1 MRATYSNLEA
11 ELENDRLKIGAAVRN
26 SGAEPWS
33 PQHGDSIS
41 YQIYDADSE
50 LLLVEG
56 PRTAIAEDVPPAE
69 DAELGLSVELPAE
82 DGRYR
87 LFVSP
92 LRENE
97 AWFFE
102 RGSPFVLVDVAVRD
116 GQAEVTDSR
125 VSTLKQLGRR
135 RFVRSI
141 GRAFTYPLRTIS
153 KHGSLIRSMVLR
165 DVRGRY
171 AGSFGG
177 AFWTILH
184 PLLMMVAYWF
194 VFGLVLRARFG
205 DDDRPSN
212 FVLYFLAGML
222 PWLAFSEAIG
232 RAPSVVM
239 EHASFVKK
247 LVFPLEILPL
257 NLVIAGL
264 VSEFFGVLIFVTGLL
279 VAGRDVTLTAL
290 WLPVILLPQI
300 LFTTGMCWFLAG
312 LGVIFRDLGQLMGF
326 ILTVWMFTTPIFYPE
341 TSLPQDYLWVFDKNP
356 IFVLVDAYRAVLLE
370 DSAPPWQPLAWL
382 TAGSAAVFVAG
393 HAWFYKLKKSFADIL

>member
-1 MRATYSNLEA
+1 MRASYSNVEAHLED
-11 ELENDRLKIGAAVRN
+11 DRLRVSAAVRN
-26 SGAEPWS
+26 DGPEPWS
-33 PQHGDSIS
+33 PTTGDAIS

-50 LLLVEG
+50 LLLVDG
-56 PRTAIAEDVPPAE
+56 ARTAIAEDVPPAE

-102 RGSPFVLVDVAVRD
+102 RGSPFVLVEVEVHD
-116 GQAEVTDSR
+116 GQAEVTNQR
-125 VSTLKQLGRR
+125 VATLSDLGRR
-135 RFVRSI
+135 RAIRSI
-141 GRAFTYPLRTIS
+141 GRAFSYPLRTITS
-153 KHGSLIRSMVLR
+153 RWSLIRSMVMR
-165 DVRGRY
+165 DIRGRY

-184 PLLMMVAYWF
+184 PLLMMIAYWF

-222 PWLAFSEAIG
+222 PWLAFSEAVG

-264 VSEFFGVLIFVTGLL
+264 FSEFFGLLIFVGGLL
-279 VAGRDVTLTAL
+279 ITGRDITLTAL
-290 WLPVILLPQI
+290 WLPLILVPQV
-300 LFTTGMCWFLAG
+300 LFTTGMSWFLAG

-356 IFVLVDAYRAVLLE
+356 IFVLVDSYRAVLLE
-370 DSAPPWQPLAWL
+370 DSAPPWAPLAWL
-382 TAGSAAVFVAG
+382 TAGSAVVFVAG